1 MDNSAKH
8 PTVES
13 VLSVLRKRQRGLNV
27 MRWALQGLLA
37 GALAAC
43 LSAPIVWGAL
53 GGETLRLA
61 LVALACVAA
70 GGVVGAIVGCFL
82 PISDLKLARAM
93 DRAASGEDRFASA
106 LQLEGHRHQERV
118 ALVVEDALTHIEG
131 TSPAAALP
139 VTMPRNV
146 RWLPVPLVAV
156 AAFLLLVPQSRLEAT
171 ATNEAEISA
180 EEWAA
185 IQDEFAKDLAQL
197 PKAQTP
203 EEEELQK
210 KLEELAAKLGEKPD
224 KKDAL
229 LDIARLSEKLDQ
241 HRRALGARSVSMKN
255 AAKAMTNSK
264 SLKSFAA
271 KLKEGAYDKAA
282 AELRNVSKEMKDGA
296 HPLDGA
302 ELESIAADLQ
312 KLAEMI
318 AEEEE
323 LAQECENG
331 ANAAGSM
338 NKEALAE
345 ALKRLAEQMEKN
357 ASRMSQR
364 DRMADR
370 AKLLEALKRRMNQKG
385 ECQACDGEGCEEC
398 AGNGFGKK
406 PGSGKGRGK
415 GQGMGGGKGG
425 LKAGWGSAAT
435 WDGGNLEKKDAGNT
449 PELADTL
456 ERPGMSTTLPIVSPD
471 ERAKSGL
478 TYEELYAQFV
488 QKAEADLDLESMP
501 VAYREFLRRYFNSI
515 KPAEAAPADN
525 DGAAQDP

>member
-1 MDNSAKH
+1 MDTSAKH
-8 PTVES
+8 PKVES
-13 VLSVLRKRQRGLNV
+13 VLSVLRRRQRRLNV
-27 MRWALQGLLA
+27 LRWALQGLLA
-37 GALAAC
+37 GAIAAC

-53 GGETLRLA
+53 GGETVRLA
-61 LVALACVAA
+61 LVALSCVVA
-70 GGVVGAIVGCFL
+70 GGVVGAVVGCFL
-82 PISDLKLARAM
+82 PISDLRLARAM

-106 LQLEGHRHQERV
+106 LQLLGHRHQERA
-118 ALVVEDALTHIEG
+118 ALVVEDALAHVQG

-139 VTMPRNV
+139 VKMPRNV

-156 AAFLLLVPQSRLEAT
+156 AAFMLLAPQSRLEAT
-171 ATNEAEISA
+171 APSDAEISA

-185 IQDEFAKDLAQL
+185 IQQEFAEDLAQL
-197 PKAQTP
+197 SRAQTP

-241 HRRALGARSVSMKN
+241 QRRALGARSVSMKN

-264 SLKSFAA
+264 SLKSFAS

-296 HPLDGA
+296 KSLDGS

-312 KLAEMI
+312 KLAERI

-323 LAQECENG
+323 LANECENG
-331 ANAAGSM
+331 ANAAASM

-357 ASRMSQR
+357 AQRMSKR

-385 ECQACDGEGCEEC
+385 ECQACDGEGCEQCE
-398 AGNGFGKK
+398 GNGFGKK
-406 PGSGKGRGK
+406 PGNGRGK
-415 GQGMGGGKGG
+415 NGGGKGG
-425 LKAGWGSAAT
+425 LKAGWGTAAK
-435 WDGGNLEKKDAGNT
+435 WNGGDLEKKDAGTT
-449 PELADTL
+449 PELADTF

-478 TYEELYAQFV
+478 KYEELYAEFV
-488 QKAEADLDLESMP
+488 QKAEADLDLESVP

-515 KPAEAAPADN
+515 KPAEAAPASD
-525 DGAAQDP
+525 DDAKQDP